1 MADQCA
7 MAEQPATKPC
17 FVRVLHPSCFYLA
30 AGVFSGVCSASSL
43 LVCKRDIEFCAF
55 DWCML
60 LQFAIMEADVKLEWM
75 LWSQL

>member
-7 MAEQPATKPC
+7 IQEGCSTRFCSGAAPL
-17 FVRVLHPSCFYLA
+17 VFYLA